1 MLEKNYQPDGWLG
14 FIVGAKFWID
24 FTNQTNF
31 KDSVLKLMKE
41 VGDKGKYGDEI
52 IKPVDEID
60 LGGTA
65 QTKGN
70 FYALCFV

>member
-14 FIVGAKFWID
+14 FIVGAKLWID
-24 FTNQTNF
+24 FAKKADF
-31 KDSVLKLMKE
+31 KDSMQKLMKE

-65 QTKGN
+65 HT
-70 FYALCFV
+70 